1 MLHYSFSMKG
11 DGSMQSKK
19 PGTDSA
25 AQSLNRRD
33 FLRSAAVTSAG
44 AAALM
49 YGDRSAFARSAADSG
64 PTIEFLSVQT
74 AGTGWGQNLSAI
86 TQQYAKTHPGTK
98 WVFDYV
104 PQTNLN
110 QKVQLLAA
118 QKALP
123 ILYNTPAIDTLTQL
137 EKQGEVLDL
146 DAALHQLGAYNS
158 VVPAAVSLM
167 KQIYGNKFVTF
178 PFELNIEGFWYNKQI
193 FKANG
198 LQPPKTWDDLVAIA
212 AALKAKGIQPFAASG
227 IQGWPLTRLI
237 SGYLY
242 RTLGPS
248 AMTNVQSGKAKLTD
262 PAYVAAAQ
270 AVADLGSK
278 GYFGVG
284 VSTLDYT
291 PAETLFLT
299 GKAGMF
305 YMGSWVLADLASAKT
320 DLVGES
326 NIGFFHF
333 PNVKGGKGDSSQTPM
348 NGGQTS
354 SVNKLKY
361 TPAVG
366 DWLKYMVQNYGD
378 TALDLQG
385 QVTGFAVTRPHPN
398 LAPLTN
404 LVIHEVAQVKQ
415 PVLWFEAEFS
425 AKATTLAQQDATPL
439 VTGAMS
445 AGDFMS
451 AVQAAL

>member
-1 MLHYSFSMKG
+1 MTTNATTHRSF
-11 DGSMQSKK
+11 DH
-19 PGTDSA
+19 
-25 AQSLNRRD
+25 SLNRRD
-33 FLRSAAVTSAG
+33 FLRSAGAATAG
-44 AAALM
+44 AAALL
-49 YGDRSAFARSAADSG
+49 YGPRGAFAGNVADSSG

-74 AGTGWGQNLSAI
+74 AGTGWGQILSAI
-86 TQQYAKTHPGTK
+86 TQQYGKTHPGTK

-146 DAALHQLGAYNS
+146 DATLHQLGASSS

-167 KQIYGNKFVTF
+167 KQIYGNKFVTL

-227 IQGWPLTRLI
+227 IQGWPITRLI
-237 SGYLY
+237 SGCLY
-242 RTLGPS
+242 RTLGPN

-291 PAETLFLT
+291 PAESIFLT
-299 GKAGMF
+299 GKAAMF
-305 YMGSWVLADLASAKT
+305 YMGSWVLADLASTKT
-320 DLVGES
+320 DVIGES
-326 NIGFFHF
+326 NIGFFRF
-333 PNVKGGKGDSSQTPM
+333 PNVKGGAGNSGQTPM

-354 SVNKLKY
+354 SINALKY

-378 TALDLQG
+378 TALSLQG

-398 LAPLTN
+398 MDALTK
-404 LVIHEVAQVKQ
+404 LVIHEVAQVKH

-425 AKATTLAQQDATPL
+425 AKATTLSQQDATPL

-451 AVQAAL
+451 AIQAAL